1 VEKHFQEQLERI
13 DRLLKI
19 VHSDDEHSPLGG
31 ALTFYDI
38 VIFACQSMWH
48 LKDWILN
55 DPEFHPK
62 DTKQLETD
70 IHAEKCLLICADL
83 ANGSK
88 HLVLKRPKVG
98 ASLWERQGI
107 HDYPSQGIFQTF
119 YYIVCSDHGDQYHG
133 MEIRALLAAA
143 RQSWDTI
150 IDRHHLSNVTLP
162 DDLQRDLDLYIA
174 DNWK

>member
-1 VEKHFQEQLERI
+1 M
-13 DRLLKI
+13 KI
-19 VHSDDEHSPLGG
+19 VHSDDEHSLLGG

-55 DPEFHPK
+55 DPEFQPK
-62 DTKQLETD
+62 DTKQLEAD
-70 IHAEKCLLICADL
+70 IYAEKCLLVCGDL

-98 ASLWERQGI
+98 ASLSERQGI
-107 HDYPSQGIFQTF
+107 HYDQSQGIFQIY
-119 YYIVCSDHGDQYHG
+119 YYIVCADDNDPYHG

-150 IDRHHLSNVTLP
+150 IDTHHVSNVTLP
-162 DDLQRDLDLYIA
+162 DDLQRDLDRYIV